1 MKEREGLV
9 NLEISYLNSIRRGKI
24 TRMERSK
31 EGLWDGF
38 LKNYYDNIIYGEK

>member
-1 MKEREGLV
+1 MKEREGSA
-9 NLEISYLNSIRRGKI
+9 NPETSHLNSIRRGKI

-38 LKNYYDNIIYGEK
+38 LKNYHDNITYGEK